1 MMAITHAAIAAA
13 GTSLIL
19 GTASPFNLGLAVL
32 GSQLPDLDT
41 STSLIG
47 QILFPISHWIED
59 RFPHRTITHSLLAT
73 GFIAICSVLAGY
85 YLLGDIWG
93 LIALPL
99 GHLLSCFSDCFTR
112 QGVQL
117 FYPYPVWAISVSNPR
132 RRLKTGSAS
141 ELWVLAA
148 ATALLIVGFNL
159 ANDGGITQKVSQ
171 QLGLKDGLIEVYNEK
186 AASNHVYAEIK
197 GVKSSD
203 RSPVSGKFLILGTEG
218 SEFIVTDGKGV
229 YKTNEQIIPSKLN
242 TTVGETATTVI
253 QTLTFDDEDAISQL
267 QQLNNSYQN
276 AAIYLTGNLTID
288 FPEEVKIKIEPE
300 EYTVIELTGSNL
312 KLSWCPVEEALSYLK
327 DQYGIG
333 TLTAKIITP
342 KAF

>member
-1 MMAITHAAIAAA
+1 MMAITHAAIATA

-19 GTASPFNLGLAVL
+19 GTASPFSFGLALL
-32 GSQLPDLDT
+32 GSQLPDIDT

-59 RFPHRTITHSLLAT
+59 RYPHRTITHCLLAT
-73 GFIAICSVLAGY
+73 GFIGVVSVLLGY
-85 YLLGDIWG
+85 YFLGNLWAF
-93 LIALPL
+93 IALPL

-117 FYPYPVWAISVSNPR
+117 FYPHPAWAISVSNPR
-132 RRLKTGSAS
+132 RRLKTGSAA
-141 ELWVLAA
+141 ELWVLAG

-171 QLGLKDGLIEVYNEK
+171 QLGLKDGLIEVYNEN
-186 AASNHVYAEIK
+186 AASHHVMAEIK
-197 GVKSSD
+197 GVKASD
-203 RSPVSGKFLILGTEG
+203 RYPIEGKFLILGTEG
-218 SEFIVTDGKGV
+218 SEFIVTDGEGV
-229 YKTNEQIIPSKLN
+229 YKTNEQIIISKLN
-242 TTVGETATTVI
+242 TTVGETATTNI
-253 QTLTFDDEDAISQL
+253 QTLTFDDEDAVEPL
-267 QQLNNSYQN
+267 KQLNNSYQN

-300 EYTVIELTGSNL
+300 EYTVIELTGNSL
-312 KLSWCPVEEALSYLK
+312 KFSWCPIEEALSYLN
-327 DQYGIG
+327 DQYAIG

-342 KAF
+342 KPY